1 MQNGSRQNVCTY
13 VFLSFVWL
21 HMCVGKVVVNEV
33 NDVQD
38 ERMSMKSRYTV
49 YYNDGVLNE
58 IDEKRKRWNIWP
70 QKRDSSGYL

>member
-1 MQNGSRQNVCTY
+1 
-13 VFLSFVWL
+13 
-21 HMCVGKVVVNEV
+21 MCVDKVVVNEV

-58 IDEKRKRWNIWP
+58 IDEKRKR
-70 QKRDSSGYL
+70 